1 MAGEKVLENEYEG
14 MSLEALEA
22 EDAALEEEVAKLEAK
37 RAALHTQLEIAKSN
51 RGSTPESTRS
61 ASSRIAWLDL
71 SRMAVANVSRAHVDR
86 LKLYKWGNESIT
98 KQEVLNIVN
107 GLPEPYNSEVSRYI
121 ERNNIRWLQEYLN
134 DKIDSWEIDL
144 DGLTRALN
152 VRNIP
157 FTDGHI
163 LEDDKF
169 WPQTL
174 ETIRFLIRQLNW
186 EPEEPGYSE
195 INVRVE
201 IKLPA
206 QGDVR
211 PEDLVELPQWAT
223 AEFEDGRGIDK
234 EKAGKQEVVVLVRV
248 WGKVERVTV
257 VVVVDVESQTARV
270 EKKREDKED
279 KNPDKPDRLSDQVE
293 KEPNLDWI
301 KEEMSAAMHD
311 IKDKNPKKNRSPE
324 RNSYDKNFDIDM
336 ARNRVI
342 LKTWWISLRSSAKE
356 PIDDNRCEIDWKTWD
371 MYVVRGED
379 EYKMP
384 LHFGRFALDK
394 GYPTGDNDNN
404 RQKIRAFT
412 EVWNLMNMMK
422 AHAVFN
428 GKWAIEYQV
437 IVGMPWQS
445 GINLNDGLLWGEYDT
460 LLVSE
465 WELNRLSN
473 AYSHLWLKFD
483 KATKIQIASL
493 LTAMKLDLWKIKWNP
508 DIERVG
514 IRGLWID
521 PLNNEHKKWVKHYS
535 KKYNRW
541 SA

>member
-1 MAGEKVLENEYEG
+1 MPEKKYEE

-22 EDAALEEEVAKLEAK
+22 EDAALEAEAAELEAK
-37 RAALHTQLEIAKSN
+37 RAALHTQLEIARNS
-51 RGSTPESTRS
+51 RDASSESTRS
-61 ASSRIAWLDL
+61 TSSRVSWLDL
-71 SRMAVANVSRAHVDR
+71 GKMAVANVSRAHIDR
-86 LKLYKWGNESIT
+86 LRLYKWGNESIT

-107 GLPEPYNSEVSRYI
+107 GLPEPYNSEVSRYV

-134 DKIDSWEIDL
+134 DRMDSWEIDL

-186 EPEEPGYSE
+186 DPEEPEYSE

-206 QGDVR
+206 QGEVR
-211 PEDLVELPQWAT
+211 PEDLVELPEWGT
-223 AEFEDGRGIDK
+223 AEFEDGKGIDK
-234 EKAGKQEVVVLVRV
+234 EKSGEQEVVVLVRV

-257 VVVVDVESQTARV
+257 VVIVNVENQTARV
-270 EKKREDKED
+270 EKKKEEEEDGQK
-279 KNPDKPDRLSDQVE
+279 KKGRQTPDRLSDDVE

-301 KEEMSAAMHD
+301 KEEMSDAMQE
-311 IKDKNPKKNRSPE
+311 IKNKNPKMNRSPE
-324 RNSYDKNFDIDM
+324 RNSYDKNFDIDV

-356 PIDDNRCEIDWKTWD
+356 SIDDNRCEIDWKTWD
-371 MYVVRGED
+371 MYIVCGKN

-384 LHFGRFALDK
+384 LHFGKFALEK

-428 GKWAIEYQV
+428 GKWAIEYQTFWSDWL
-437 IVGMPWQS
+437 GLDPW
-445 GINLNDGLLWGEYDT
+445 IHLNTRNWWFADT
-460 LLVSE
+460 KLVKNQTLD
-465 WELNRLSN
+465 ELARR
-473 AYSHLWLKFD
+473 YSHLWLKFD
-483 KATKIQIASL
+483 KETKIQIASL
-493 LTAMKLDLWKIKWNP
+493 LTAMKYDLWRITWDP
-508 DIERVG
+508 DIETNHSG
-514 IRGLWID
+514 YD
-521 PLNNEHKKWVKHYS
+521 ALNKEHIKWVKHYS
-535 KKYNRW
+535 KRYNRW